1 MALHQ
6 RPRIVE
12 QHLLRH
18 PTKMA
23 KRRLDAVHPRR
34 LPLMAE
40 RLRVN
45 PPRVA
50 QRRDKQ
56 VHAQALAAD
65 RHPGLAKIDLQ
76 LMPGRCLKSNRRSRL
91 GAHRPAPPRYR
102 PLDRAQARRNPLL
115 ARQILA
121 HHVGLA
127 AMLPKPLGQPRLVP
141 VQRFSLAA
149 APGSPANPRPRHT
162 DEPSRGYIQTFWRS
176 AQPPNQTPSAAA
188 SPRPHPASAS
198 DPPAA
203 ASAARETQPI
213 RPLRAPPLTQR
224 GSSSSCRHRSSFPCR
239 PTGPRRAHFPLRYFR
254 HRRSI
259 RRPR

>member
-40 RLRVN
+40 RFRVN

-102 PLDRAQARRNPLL
+102 PLDRAQAHRNPLL

-203 ASAARETQPI
+203 LQP
-213 RPLRAPPLTQR
+213 RGKLNRFGHCGHLLLLRGGPVLHVA
-224 GSSSSCRHRSSFPCR
+224 
-239 PTGPRRAHFPLRYFR
+239 TGPVFHVARQMKGE
-254 HRRSI
+254 
-259 RRPR
+259 